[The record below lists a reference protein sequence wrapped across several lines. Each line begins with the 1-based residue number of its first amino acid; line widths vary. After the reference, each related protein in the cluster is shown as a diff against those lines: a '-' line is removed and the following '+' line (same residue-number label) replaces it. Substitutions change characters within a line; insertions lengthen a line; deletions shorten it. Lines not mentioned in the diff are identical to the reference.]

1 MRLTSTAFGVARA
14 RAVFRFLPVLE
25 MSFAELFKLVF
36 FVLDMNYVPAV
47 VDYVSRDLH
56 LRLSFLCF
64 SFASITDFRN
74 SEPDHSAIA
83 RTSLSRQCDCQ
94 YGLSL

>member
-1 MRLTSTAFGVARA
+1 MSSAAFGVARV
-14 RAVFRFLPVLE
+14 RAFFRFLPILK

-36 FVLDMNYVPAV
+36 FVLDVNYVPAV

-64 SFASITDFRN
+64 SFASTTACRKSD
-74 SEPDHSAIA
+74 SAYDAIA